1 MSVLD
6 NAIQAL
12 FDMAH
17 KEVLWT
23 NSSPNSAF
31 PAQNIRKTLSP
42 NDLILIN
49 YDAYGSD
56 TDKNLI
62 VPVGVGGLLET
73 IMGSSGYAPSTEI
86 WLAWRKLTVSTN
98 GINFKDA
105 FSYLGEKRN
114 EACVPQ
120 KIFRMIGDKK

>member
-6 NAIQAL
+6 NALQAL

-23 NSSPNSAF
+23 NSNPDGTF

-49 YDAYGSD
+49 YDARGRD
-56 TDKNLI
+56 TDKSLI

-73 IMGSSGYAPSTEI
+73 IMGSSGYTTSTEI

-114 EACVPQ
+114 EMCVPQ

>member
-6 NAIQAL
+6 NALQAL

-23 NSSPNSAF
+23 NSNPDGTF

-49 YDAYGSD
+49 YEAQDSD
-56 TDKNLI
+56 TDKSLI
-62 VPVGVGGLLET
+62 VPVGVGGVLET
-73 IMGSSGYAPSTEI
+73 IMGSKGYEPSAEI

-114 EACVPQ
+114 EMCVPQ

>member
-1 MSVLD
+1 MSTID
-6 NAIQAL
+6 NALKAL

-23 NSSPNSAF
+23 SSSPNSTF

-49 YDAYGSD
+49 YDAQGSD
-56 TDKNLI
+56 TDKSLI

-86 WLAWRKLTVSTN
+86 WFAWRKLTVSTN

-105 FSYLGEKRN
+105 FSYLGETRN
-114 EACVPQ
+114 EMCVPT
-120 KIFRMIGDKK
+120 KIFRIIGDKK